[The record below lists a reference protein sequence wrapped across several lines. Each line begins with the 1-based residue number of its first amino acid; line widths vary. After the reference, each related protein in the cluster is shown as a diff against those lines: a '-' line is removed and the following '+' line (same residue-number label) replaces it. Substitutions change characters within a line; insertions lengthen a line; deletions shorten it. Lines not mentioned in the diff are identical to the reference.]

1 MTTTIVRVILAP
13 RERQVVE
20 GLADGS
26 TLAEVARNLM
36 IRQGTASSYLKFAKR
51 KLHGVSENTAA
62 LAVAYTTQAITRPDL
77 LDSEMLDLP
86 REQRALVPLIARGM
100 TIAQMATELRRSPGT
115 HPVKPE
121 TNGTPSVTII
131 RRNIGEL
138 TANLQARN
146 RAHLITRAWQYQIL
160 TADQVTAWLR

>member
-26 TLAEVARNLM
+26 TLSTVARNLK
-36 IRQGTASSYLKFAKR
+36 IRQGTASGYLKFAKR
-51 KLHGVSENTAA
+51 KLHGVSENAAA
-62 LAVAYTTQAITRPDL
+62 LAVGYTTGAITRPDL
-77 LDSEMLDLP
+77 LAPETLDLP
-86 REQRALVPLIARGM
+86 REQRDLVPLIARGM
-100 TIAQMATELRRSPGT
+100 TIAQMATELKQSPGT
-115 HPVKPE
+115 HPVKPA
-121 TNGTPSVTII
+121 GAASVTML